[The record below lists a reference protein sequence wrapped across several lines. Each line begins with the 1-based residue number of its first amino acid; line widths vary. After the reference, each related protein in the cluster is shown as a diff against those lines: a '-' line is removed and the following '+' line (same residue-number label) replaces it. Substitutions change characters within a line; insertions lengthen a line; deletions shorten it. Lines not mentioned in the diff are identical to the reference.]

1 MVEMTLRDVYLA
13 LRGQHACA
21 SSLLEH
27 YLQNAREENLS
38 FQLEDI
44 GEQSKHFRNHT
55 APMWEGSLLESS
67 A

>member
-1 MVEMTLRDVYLA
+1 MTLRDVCLF
-13 LRGQHACA
+13 LRGQHSCA

-27 YLQNAREENLS
+27 CLQNGRKENLS

-44 GEQSKHFRNHT
+44 GEQAKHFRNHT